1 MKKGLIILLII
12 LLLVGCDKKQ
22 TNQKVIIHPSPYT
35 DNVELKTI
43 LEEGNYIIV
52 DVRSPE
58 EYKESHIK
66 SAINIPVDAISE
78 NVKLDKSKKIL
89 VYCKS
94 GVRRGKAYKTLKALG
109 FGV

>member
-43 LEEGNYIIV
+43 LEEVNYIIV

-58 EYKESHIK
+58 E
-66 SAINIPVDAISE
+66 
-78 NVKLDKSKKIL
+78 
-89 VYCKS
+89 
-94 GVRRGKAYKTLKALG
+94 
-109 FGV
+109 